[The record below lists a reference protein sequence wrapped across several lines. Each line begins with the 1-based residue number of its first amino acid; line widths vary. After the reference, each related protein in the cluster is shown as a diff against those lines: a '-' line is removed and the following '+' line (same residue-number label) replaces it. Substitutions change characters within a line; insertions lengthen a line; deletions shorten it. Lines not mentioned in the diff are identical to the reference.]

1 MNFEEIQKLKNALK
15 IEDVQKVSTKKLTKL
30 KNICKTLEDKRIKK
44 KCTYKLWDIVVVI
57 ILAVLSNCND
67 WEEIYYFAI
76 EHKKWL
82 RTFLQLTGGIPQ
94 AITYERV
101 LSLVNSTESNM
112 C

>member
-1 MNFEEIQKLKNALK
+1 M
-15 IEDVQKVSTKKLTKL
+15 
-30 KNICKTLEDKRIKK
+30 EDKRIKK
-44 KCTYKLWDIVVVI
+44 KCTYKLWDIVVII

-82 RTFLQLTGGIPQ
+82 RTFLQLTEGIPQ

-112 C
+112 CQFYD